1 MIGDIPKDNEA
12 LALCKREA
20 ISLWGLMLE
29 LTGVILKEGFAN
41 WHLPIVY
48 NANTFFY

>member
-1 MIGDIPKDNEA
+1 
-12 LALCKREA
+12 
-20 ISLWGLMLE
+20 MLE

-48 NANTFFY
+48 NANTFSINYLPVKQNSPQTYKDLRGTVAI